1 MLPVDV
7 WEWDDKWTALYVER
21 SAIMEID
28 GCLPRRVADFK
39 AQLCIRRMEEND
51 GETMRQLQA
60 RSKPGR
66 QTLPARWAERLPKD
80 VENRQRIPE
89 LIK

>member
-51 GETMRQLQA
+51 GEPMRQLQA
-60 RSKPGR
+60 RSNPGR
-66 QTLPARWAERLPKD
+66 QTHTTSRADGFPK
-80 VENRQRIPE
+80 N
-89 LIK
+89 

>member
-39 AQLCIRRMEEND
+39 AQMCIRRMEEND
-51 GETMRQLQA
+51 GETMRQLQV
-60 RSKPGR
+60 RTEPGR

-80 VENRQRIPE
+80 AQDRQRIPE

>member
-39 AQLCIRRMEEND
+39 AQMCIRRMEEND

-60 RSKPGR
+60 WSKPGR
-66 QTLPARWAERLPKD
+66 QTLPACWAERLPKD